1 MKNPFIFG
9 GIVTG
14 ESFCDREEESAE
26 LIRAIQNG
34 QNVVLYSPR
43 RFGKTSLIRRVLDQ
57 AAAQGILTLYVDLYP
72 AISKQKFLDIY
83 AGALARTLS
92 GNVESI
98 SRALRT
104 LLPKLIPKVVIQA
117 EGAPTFE
124 FDYDRSA
131 LITPHLDDL
140 LEAVHNRAQQE
151 KTRAAVVF
159 DEFQEIAAYEDDEIE
174 RQLRSHFQNHAD
186 VSYLFLGSKRHLMR
200 DLFDNP
206 NRPLYRSAQHLP
218 LGPLP
223 ADALRAFIAA
233 HFERGNF
240 KITRE
245 AVDHLLDLCPG
256 HPYYTQL
263 LCHLLWERSLDTRA
277 IAPAQV
283 EEALADAL
291 RREES
296 AFVAI
301 WDTLSRKQRQVLAAL
316 SRERAAQIFSA
327 SFLKRHG
334 LGAAASVQ
342 KALAALI
349 DRELVDRE
357 NGNYAIS
364 DLLFRRWIAGQ

>member
-9 GIVTG
+9 GTVSG

-72 AISKQKFLDIY
+72 AISKQKFLEIY

-92 GNVESI
+92 GSVESI
-98 SRALRT
+98 SRALRA

-131 LITPHLDDL
+131 PITPHLDDL
-140 LEAVHNRAQQE
+140 LEAVHIRAQKE
-151 KTRAAVVF
+151 KVRAAVVF

-174 RQLRSHFQNHAD
+174 RQLRSHFQNHAE

-223 ADALRAFIAA
+223 TEALQDFIS
-233 HFERGNF
+233 
-240 KITRE
+240 TRFTQGGFAIAPQ
-245 AVDHLLDLCPG
+245 AVDGLVHLCQG
-256 HPYYTQL
+256 HPYYSQL
-263 LCHLLWERSLDTRA
+263 LCHILWERCLDAHT

-283 EEALADAL
+283 EEALTDAI
-291 RREES
+291 RREEG
-296 AFVAI
+296 AFIAI

-316 SRERAAQIFSA
+316 SRESAAQIFSD
-327 SFLKRHG
+327 SFLKRHD

-349 DRELVDRE
+349 ARELVDRE
-357 NGNYAIS
+357 NGDYTVV